1 MSEPLLSDGHEE
13 SKLRGNTGNSLRCR
27 ALDAFRG
34 LTLCLMVFVN
44 YGGGGV
50 AVFKH
55 SVWDGLTMADLVF
68 PWFAWIMGFST
79 FLSSSGRR
87 YSLIRA
93 IQRAVKLFALGL
105 FVNNGDSWS
114 EWRIPGV
121 LQSLSVAYLAVT
133 VASWCFPR
141 HNHGAANQHRMWGFV
156 SWHLMFGVIPLTV
169 TNLLL
174 TFALH
179 VPGCPTGYIGPG
191 DTVVFGLHHVFKTP
205 TCQQRYQT
213 GPYDPEGFLNWLMVA
228 ATAYIGYLQAALFT
242 EGREQHNF
250 ALDEVHKHRI
260 RHLLVSGSGLVLLS
274 IACGGLWLF
283 PGGPWIPL
291 NKNLWSLSTVGAW
304 RGAPFNSVGK
314 NSIAIYVMH
323 ETCQHFAP
331 FAAKPVTVGEDVPH
345 FELLFFNLVGMF
357 TWIVVAQW
365 MDLQRI
371 FIKV

>member
-1 MSEPLLSDGHEE
+1 
-13 SKLRGNTGNSLRCR
+13 
-27 ALDAFRG
+27 
-34 LTLCLMVFVN
+34 
-44 YGGGGV
+44 
-50 AVFKH
+50 
-55 SVWDGLTMADLVF
+55 MADLVF

-87 YSLIRA
+87 YSLIRP

-121 LQSLSVAYLAVT
+121 LQSLSVA
-133 VASWCFPR
+133 
-141 HNHGAANQHRMWGFV
+141 
-156 SWHLMFGVIPLTV
+156 
-169 TNLLL
+169 
-174 TFALH
+174 
-179 VPGCPTGYIGPG
+179 
-191 DTVVFGLHHVFKTP
+191 
-205 TCQQRYQT
+205 
-213 GPYDPEGFLNWLMVA
+213 
-228 ATAYIGYLQAALFT
+228 
-242 EGREQHNF
+242 
-250 ALDEVHKHRI
+250 
-260 RHLLVSGSGLVLLS
+260 
-274 IACGGLWLF
+274 
-283 PGGPWIPL
+283 
-291 NKNLWSLSTVGAW
+291 TVGAW

-357 TWIVVAQW
+357 TWIVIAQW